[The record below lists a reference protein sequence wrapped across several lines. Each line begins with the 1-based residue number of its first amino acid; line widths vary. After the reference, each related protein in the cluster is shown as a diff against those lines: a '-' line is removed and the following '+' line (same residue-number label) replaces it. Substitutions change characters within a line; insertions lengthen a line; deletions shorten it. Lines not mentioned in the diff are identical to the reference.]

1 MFEYEIN
8 NMEEII
14 TFKNALE
21 KDIYIMV
28 KKSKKSLFIFSIH
41 FNAIHYAI

>member
-1 MFEYEIN
+1 
-8 NMEEII
+8 MEEII

-28 KKSKKSLFIFSIH
+28 KKSKTLFIFSIH